1 MNRRCRLSYDDFC
14 PDRHLL
20 EKFGGIF
27 LTQADTAV
35 GGGVAG
41 EVTGMQAEISAGE
54 TQVEGHACAV
64 EG

>member
-1 MNRRCRLSYDDFC
+1 MSGRCRLSYNDFC

-27 LTQADTAV
+27 LAQADAAV

-41 EVTGMQAEISAGE
+41 EVTGVEAEVA
-54 TQVEGHACAV
+54 A
-64 EG
+64 